1 MSSLISL
8 FRTNDGRARNQS
20 GHMSSNQFVLGSE
33 LDAPYDASLPLI
45 FVAYKTAVKKDP
57 KPVSS
62 AFTKDWCRTCTRD
75 VVFLCRF
82 QLSLDRL
89 GIAYSKYAVITII
102 GDSSY
107 PPSVNYTQS

>member
-1 MSSLISL
+1 VSSLVSL

-20 GHMSSNQFVLGSE
+20 GHRSSNQFVLGSE
-33 LDAPYDASLPLI
+33 LDAPYGASLPLT
-45 FVAYKTAVKKDP
+45 FVAYKMVIKKDP
-57 KPVSS
+57 KLVSS

-89 GIAYSKYAVITII
+89 GTVYSKYAVTTII

-107 PPSVNYTQS
+107 PPNVNYTQS